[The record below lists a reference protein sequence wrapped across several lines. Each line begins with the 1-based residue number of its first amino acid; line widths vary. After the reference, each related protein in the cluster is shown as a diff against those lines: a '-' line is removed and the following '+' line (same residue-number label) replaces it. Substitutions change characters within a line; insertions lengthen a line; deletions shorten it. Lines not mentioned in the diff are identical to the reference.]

1 MWSESFAEHS
11 AALGDL
17 LSNGL
22 LAVQSR
28 TACAVRSAATERH
41 GDKKRLVTW
50 TPSRILNK
58 VA

>member
-11 AALGDL
+11 ATLCDSFSRSL
-17 LSNGL
+17 R
-22 LAVQSR
+22 AVQSR